1 VGWVAQSEGT
11 GDLEGTATNTFCITF
26 PYRELRH
33 PHVTA
38 RLESMRRGINC
49 GSTVPIAPLT
59 IKAGEALL
67 NIGGRVVL
75 WH

>member
-1 VGWVAQSEGT
+1 
-11 GDLEGTATNTFCITF
+11 
-26 PYRELRH
+26 
-33 PHVTA
+33 
-38 RLESMRRGINC
+38 MRRGINC

-67 NIGGRVVL
+67 NIGGRVAL